1 MNSSGYFFLV
11 LLVELLREEDF
22 ARADLVLEDPLERL
36 DDKRTL
42 EDELLERL
50 DDERTLEDGLT
61 ALVLEL
67 TLPVSEEGWL
77 LEADIPCDLLF
88 LCLFVLLEILG
99 TD

>member
-36 DDKRTL
+36 DDK
-42 EDELLERL
+42 
-50 DDERTLEDGLT
+50 RTLEDGLT